1 MNDISFGFLLRLVK
15 ENKKLLSIV
24 TTAAFVWGVVA
35 ALSIPKTYKS
45 STSLAA
51 ETKDDSP
58 LGSSSLGGLASL
70 AGVTLPGGNDAIV
83 PELYPNV
90 VVTNDFLVDLLY
102 AKVVTKDGNDSIR
115 YIDYMLNR
123 QTAPWWTKAFGA
135 VANLLPGSEKGP
147 VGQGKRLDP
156 QRLTRKEEA
165 LVKGLKGQIVCAVDK
180 TDGII
185 NISFSSQDPL
195 VSKQM
200 VELVTRHLQEFITD
214 YRTNKARIDLDYYC
228 KLRDEAFAKYG
239 RAKREYAAYSDSHSD
254 LALKSYQLESEA
266 LENALQLAYTEYSQK
281 CQQVALAEGKVQ
293 ERTPAFTVI
302 ERASV
307 PARHD
312 SPKRLTLVLA
322 YVFVAF
328 FGTYVYLFVR
338 GQWKEGR
345 RAQAEAEA

>member
-1 MNDISFGFLLRLVK
+1 MNDISFGFLLGLVK
-15 ENKKLLSIV
+15 QNKKTLSIV
-24 TTAAFVWGVVA
+24 TLAAFVWGVVA

-70 AGVTLPGGNDAIV
+70 AGVSLSGGNDAIV

-102 AKVVTKDGNDSIR
+102 AKVATQDGGDSIR
-115 YIDYMLNR
+115 YIDYMLKR
-123 QTAPWWTKAFGA
+123 QTAPWWTKAAGA
-135 VANLLPGSEKGP
+135 VARFLSGDKAA
-147 VGQGKRLDP
+147 VGQGKRIDP
-156 QRLTRKEEA
+156 QSLTRKEEE

-180 TDGII
+180 SDGII
-185 NISFSSQDPL
+185 NISFTSQDPL

-228 KLRDEAFAKYG
+228 KLRDEAYAKYG
-239 RAKREYAAYSDSHSD
+239 KAKQEYAAYSDSHAD
-254 LALKSYQLESEA
+254 LALKSYQLESES

-338 GQWKEGR
+338 EQWRGGKSAPE
-345 RAQAEAEA
+345 EA

>member
-1 MNDISFGFLLRLVK
+1 MNDISFGFLLRLAK
-15 ENKKLLSIV
+15 QNKKILSIV
-24 TTAAFVWGVVA
+24 TLAAFLWGIVA
-35 ALSIPKTYKS
+35 SVSIPKTYKS

-58 LGSSSLGGLASL
+58 LGGSSLGGLASL
-70 AGVTLPGGNDAIV
+70 AGVSLSGGNDAIV

-90 VVTNDFLVDLLY
+90 VVTNEFLVDLLY
-102 AKVVTKDGNDSIR
+102 AKVQTQDGNDSIR
-115 YIDYMLNR
+115 YIDYMLKR

-135 VANLLPGSEKGP
+135 IVRLLPGGDKKP

-156 QRLTRKEEA
+156 QRLTRKEEE

-180 TDGII
+180 NDGII
-185 NISFSSQDPL
+185 DISFSSQDPL

-214 YRTNKARIDLDYYC
+214 YRTNKARIDLEYYC

-239 RAKREYAAYSDSHSD
+239 KAKQEYAAYSDSHAD

-302 ERASV
+302 ERANV

-328 FGTYVYLFVR
+328 FGTYVFLFVR
-338 GQWKEGR
+338 EQWRDGKSGQQT
-345 RAQAEAEA
+345 A